1 MTDRGLERGR
11 LLAALA
17 LAAVVYAGSRVLPI
31 APPASTG
38 LPAAIAGTAGLV
50 LIAVI
55 VVIVLHQLSQAAAAR
70 LLGQRV
76 SAIWLGGPPAR
87 ATIGLGTVQLGL
99 GFRLRGAVSHSASR
113 LPAIRRAVVDAAGP
127 AAGLLLVP
135 LYLLLP
141 LPRWPAAVLAVT
153 TAAWELSG
161 LVPVRTADGR
171 LNDGAQLLR
180 ARARRRADAEF
191 RQLLEQPGWAAR
203 PGAADQLLQ
212 AGRLE
217 AAAAQDWIRQ
227 PADDAGDLMRLHA
240 AAWTLPGAP
249 DRELRAVVRDLTWK
263 VLTRPGL
270 SGPAADGAADRAEW
284 LERHVDRRRDPAG
297 SRAGTRQALA
307 VARLRQGRLAEVE
320 PLCEQAFWAGLPPGP
335 QASLLAATALAR
347 HALGQDGRPPLD
359 AALVLDPHADLVAEA
374 VTALAANPPAGRVTA
389 R

>member
-1 MTDRGLERGR
+1 VTDRWLDRGR

-17 LAAVVYAGSRVLPI
+17 LAVVVYAGSRVLPI
-31 APPASTG
+31 APPASTA

-50 LIAVI
+50 LAAVI
-55 VVIVLHQLSQAAAAR
+55 IVIVAHQLSQAAAAR
-70 LLGQRV
+70 LLGQHV
-76 SAIWLGGPPAR
+76 SAIWLGGPPAS
-87 ATIGLGTVQLGL
+87 AAISLGTVQLSL
-99 GFRLRGAVSHSASR
+99 GFRLRGAVSHSADR
-113 LPAIRRAVVDAAGP
+113 LPARRRAIVDAAGP

-135 LYLLLP
+135 AYLLLP

-180 ARARRRADAEF
+180 VRARRRADAEF
-191 RQLLEQPGWAAR
+191 RQLLEQPGWTAR
-203 PGAADQLLQ
+203 PDAADRLLR

-217 AAAAQDWIRQ
+217 AAAARDWIRQ
-227 PADDAGDLMRLHA
+227 PADNADLMRLHA
-240 AAWTLPGAP
+240 AAWTLPDAP

-263 VLTRPGL
+263 VLARPGL
-270 SGPAADGAADRAEW
+270 PGPAADRAADRAEW

-320 PLCEQAFWAGLPPGP
+320 PLCEQAFWAGLRPGP

-347 HALGQDGRPPLD
+347 HALGQDGRPPLG
-359 AALVLDPHADLVAEA
+359 AALALDPDADLVAEA
-374 VTALAANPPAGRVTA
+374 VTTLAGTSSP
-389 R
+389 